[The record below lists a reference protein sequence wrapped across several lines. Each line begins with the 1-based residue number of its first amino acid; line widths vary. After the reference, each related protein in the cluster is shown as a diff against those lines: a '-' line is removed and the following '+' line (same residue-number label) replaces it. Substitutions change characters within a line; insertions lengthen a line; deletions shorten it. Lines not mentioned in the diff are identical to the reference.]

1 MHTQSISMSANEA
14 NEANEAREA
23 SRKKGTPF
31 CKVCFDAGNDNYAT
45 HYVKSLDGVLTCP
58 TLRNQSCLRCGRT
71 GHTSSYCQN
80 KPQQQPQK
88 QQQHQPQQ
96 HQQHQPHQQQKQQYL
111 ASDVQTWSYNPKNNP
126 CGMLEPESESDEM
139 QEPHEQTMA
148 EKLKAI
154 NVKPK
159 SQFWWQDEDD

>member
-14 NEANEAREA
+14 SEASEASEAREA

-71 GHTSSYCQN
+71 GHTSSYCQ
-80 KPQQQPQK
+80 KQQPQQPQQQKQK
-88 QQQHQPQQ
+88 
-96 HQQHQPHQQQKQQYL
+96 QKQQYL
-111 ASDVQTWSYNPKNNP
+111 ASDVQTWSYNPKSNP
-126 CGMLEPESESDEM
+126 FGMLEPESE
-139 QEPHEQTMA
+139 EPQEQTMA

>member
-1 MHTQSISMSANEA
+1 MHTQSISMSASEARDVREANEA

-71 GHTSSYCQN
+71 GHTSSYCQ
-80 KPQQQPQK
+80 KQQQPQK
-88 QQQHQPQQ
+88 QQQQQQQQQQ
-96 HQQHQPHQQQKQQYL
+96 HQQPQKQQYL
-111 ASDVQTWSYNPKNNP
+111 ASDVQTWSYNPKSNP
-126 CGMLEPESESDEM
+126 FGMLEPESE
-139 QEPHEQTMA
+139 EPQEQTMA